1 MKPFKMAMINDLT
14 GFGHCSLAVAI
25 PIISV
30 MGVQACPVPTGI
42 FSNHMAFPEW
52 HYTDFTHE
60 MSSYLSVWERLSLS
74 FDGISCGFLG
84 NEALIPTL
92 SGFFKQQKDTYGT
105 CILLDPVMGD
115 HGRAYSSVTPS
126 YQKALTGLCSLADIL
141 TPNLTEAC
149 FLTGTAYPE
158 ELLTDASDR
167 LQPLLLLLS
176 GMAAKL
182 HGMGIGKVV
191 ITGIKIGNFFGNY
204 VSASGSGELLFSPAG
219 GPSRPGTGD
228 IFAAILSADAVKG
241 VPFTDSVK
249 KAAEFVRICT
259 VGSAAL
265 NIPIVEGVCLE
276 QYLSLAAGPV
286 FSFRKYSLDI
296 YFIFFS
302 SFLYK
307 IQATIAAAVSA
318 NQKQFQIPSA
328 PSSFPN
334 T

>member
-1 MKPFKMAMINDLT
+1 MKLPKLAVINDLT

-52 HYTDFTHE
+52 HYTDFTPE

-84 NEALIPTL
+84 NEALIPAL
-92 SGFFKQQKDTYGT
+92 SGFFKQQKETYGT

-115 HGRAYSSVTPS
+115 HGKAYSSVTPS

-158 ELLTDASDR
+158 ELLTKNN
-167 LQPLLLLLS
+167 LQPLLSLLS

-204 VSASGSGELLFSPAG
+204 VSVPGSCELLFSPAG

-241 VPFTDSVK
+241 VPFSDSVK

-259 VGSAAL
+259 EGSAVL

-276 QYLSLAAGPV
+276 QYLPLLQNLS
-286 FSFRKYSLDI
+286 Y
-296 YFIFFS
+296 
-302 SFLYK
+302 
-307 IQATIAAAVSA
+307 
-318 NQKQFQIPSA
+318 PSG
-328 PSSFPN
+328 S
-334 T
+334 TL

>member
-1 MKPFKMAMINDLT
+1 MKPFKMAMIHDLT

-158 ELLTDASDR
+158 KLLTALSASKAVALNVPAVSDALLSGLSDVSGALLSGLSGVSDR

-204 VSASGSGELLFSPAG
+204 VSVSGSGELLFSPAG

-259 VGSAAL
+259 EGSAAL

-276 QYLSLAAGPV
+276 QYLSL
-286 FSFRKYSLDI
+286 LQD
-296 YFIFFS
+296 
-302 SFLYK
+302 
-307 IQATIAAAVSA
+307 Q
-318 NQKQFQIPSA
+318 
-328 PSSFPN
+328 SFPS
-334 T
+334 

>member
-92 SGFFKQQKDTYGT
+92 SGFFRQQKETYGT

-158 ELLTDASDR
+158 ELLTDASGALLSGQSDASGTLFSGLSGASDR
-167 LQPLLLLLS
+167 SEPLLLLLS

-182 HGMGIGKVV
+182 HAMGIGKVV

-204 VSASGSGELLFSPAG
+204 VSVSGSGELLFSPAG

-228 IFAAILSADAVKG
+228 IFAAILSADVVKG
-241 VPFTDSVK
+241 VPFTNSVK
-249 KAAEFVRICT
+249 KAAEFIRICAE
-259 VGSAAL
+259 GSAAL

-276 QYLSLAAGPV
+276 QYLSLLQNP
-286 FSFRKYSLDI
+286 
-296 YFIFFS
+296 
-302 SFLYK
+302 
-307 IQATIAAAVSA
+307 
-318 NQKQFQIPSA
+318 
-328 PSSFPN
+328 SFPS
-334 T
+334 

>member
-1 MKPFKMAMINDLT
+1 MKPLKMAMINDLT

-60 MSSYLSVWERLSLS
+60 MSSYLSVWERLFLS

-92 SGFFKQQKDTYGT
+92 SGFFRQQKEACGT

-158 ELLTDASDR
+158 ELLTALAGLPSVSGTLPFIQSGASGR
-167 LQPLLLLLS
+167 LQPLLSLLS

-182 HGMGIGKVV
+182 HGMGISKVA

-204 VSASGSGELLFSPAG
+204 VSASGSGNLLFSPAG

-259 VGSAAL
+259 EGSAAL

-276 QYLSLAAGPV
+276 QYLSLLQD
-286 FSFRKYSLDI
+286 K
-296 YFIFFS
+296 
-302 SFLYK
+302 
-307 IQATIAAAVSA
+307 
-318 NQKQFQIPSA
+318 
-328 PSSFPN
+328 SFPS
-334 T
+334 